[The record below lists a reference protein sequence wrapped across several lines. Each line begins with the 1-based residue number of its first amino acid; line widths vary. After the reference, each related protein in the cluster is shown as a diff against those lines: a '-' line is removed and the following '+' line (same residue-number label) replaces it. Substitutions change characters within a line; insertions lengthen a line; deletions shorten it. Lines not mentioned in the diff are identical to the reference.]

1 MCGVYI
7 VAFGLLAIAIA
18 ANGFRRGER
27 WPWALVVGNTI
38 AFAAAMP
45 YDRIVAAIGPF
56 ELSEYLG
63 LAGIYATLAITAPFA
78 QPCEL
83 TGHRTRVSMSSAT
96 VSEGARSLEPG
107 IVPCRRVG

>member
-1 MCGVYI
+1 
-7 VAFGLLAIAIA
+7 L
-18 ANGFRRGER
+18 E
-27 WPWALVVGNTI
+27 VGNTI
-38 AFAAAMP
+38 AFADAMP

-96 VSEGARSLEPG
+96 VSTGARSLEPG
-107 IVPCRRVG
+107 IVPSRRVG

>member
-1 MCGVYI
+1 
-7 VAFGLLAIAIA
+7 
-18 ANGFRRGER
+18 
-27 WPWALVVGNTI
+27 
-38 AFAAAMP
+38 
-45 YDRIVAAIGPF
+45 
-56 ELSEYLG
+56 LSEYLG

-96 VSEGARSLEPG
+96 VSGARSLEPG

>member
-1 MCGVYI
+1 

-27 WPWALVVGNTI
+27 WTWVLEVGNTI
-38 AFAAAMP
+38 AFADAMA

-63 LAGIYATLAITAPFA
+63 LAGIYATLAITAPF
-78 QPCEL
+78 
-83 TGHRTRVSMSSAT
+83 G
-96 VSEGARSLEPG
+96 SL
-107 IVPCRRVG
+107 VN